1 MGERILVDEMV
12 FAKGGDVFRAT
23 TDLAFSPAPRE
34 ETQLA
39 EMIRQHGCRA
49 VIVGTAKYQDDLYR
63 ALHEQAAGRP
73 ALIAR
78 FGVGHDGIDKPL
90 ARQLGIVVTNS
101 PGTLARSV
109 AEHALG
115 LMLALAR
122 HLAAGDAA
130 MRAGEFAAPVGI
142 ELFGKRLV
150 LVGFGGIAQTLA
162 RMAHFGLGMHV
173 VAVGRRTA
181 DELEQALPEPL
192 DSFLARHGVAEY
204 THRLDQALTQAEVVS
219 LHVPSGPATRH
230 LIDAPQLALLPTSA
244 LLVNTARGSVINEA
258 ALYAALAAGTIRGAA
273 LDVFEHE
280 PYVPISADCDL
291 RTLPNVVLSPHTG
304 SHTAEANRR
313 MAESCVR
320 TLRNFFA
327 GRLDELPRVD

>member
-1 MGERILVDEMV
+1 MGEPILVDEIV
-12 FAKGGDVFRAT
+12 YAKGGDVFRESSEFS
-23 TDLAFSPAPRE
+23 FSPAPRE
-34 ETQLA
+34 ELQLA
-39 EMIRQHGCRA
+39 EAIRQHGCRA

-63 ALHEQAAGRP
+63 ALHEQAGGHP

-101 PGTLARSV
+101 PGTLDRSV

-115 LMLALAR
+115 LILALAR

-130 MRAGEFAAPVGI
+130 MRGGEFAAPVGV

-173 VAVGRRTA
+173 VAVGRRTT
-181 DELEQALPEPL
+181 DELAQSLPEPF
-192 DSFLARHGVAEY
+192 DVYRARHGVAEY
-204 THRLDQALTQAEVVS
+204 THRLEQALPQADVVS

-230 LIDAPQLALLPTSA
+230 LIDAARLARLPASA
-244 LLVNTARGSVINEA
+244 MLVNTARGSVIDEA
-258 ALYAALAAGTIRGAA
+258 ALYAALANGKLRGAA

-280 PYVPISADCDL
+280 PYVPIAANCDL
-291 RTLPNVVLSPHTG
+291 RTLPNVVLAPHTG
-304 SHTAEANRR
+304 SHTTEANRR
-313 MAESCVR
+313 MAESCVQ

-327 GRLDELPRVD
+327 GRLEELPRVD